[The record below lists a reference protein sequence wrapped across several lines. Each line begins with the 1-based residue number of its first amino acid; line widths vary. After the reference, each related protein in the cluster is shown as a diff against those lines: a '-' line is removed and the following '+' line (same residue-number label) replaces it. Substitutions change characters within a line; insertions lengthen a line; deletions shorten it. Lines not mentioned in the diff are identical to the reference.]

1 MNKEILINV
10 EPQEK
15 RLAIIENKV
24 LEEFSVERVGAKRQ
38 VGMYIKKGEFHCPA
52 VKAAFVNLGLEKNGY
67 LYLRISLAG
76 FGI

>member
-24 LEEFSVERVGAKRQ
+24 LEEFSVERIGVKRLVGN
-38 VGMYIKKGEFHCPA
+38 VYKGRVSSIVPA
-52 VKAAFVNLGLEKNGY
+52 VKAAFVNLGLEKNC
-67 LYLRISLAG
+67 
-76 FGI
+76 